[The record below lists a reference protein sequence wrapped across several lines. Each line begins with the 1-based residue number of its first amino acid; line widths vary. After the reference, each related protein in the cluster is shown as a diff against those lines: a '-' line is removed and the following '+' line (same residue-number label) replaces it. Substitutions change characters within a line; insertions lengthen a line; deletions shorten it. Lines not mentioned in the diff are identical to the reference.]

1 LTPTLSPSVA
11 GDDDNKDDTTR
22 IQKWSQWRRFHSYGY
37 TRPATARRCIRYF
50 VFVGGDVTWGC
61 AAICIG
67 DGLMRKAGPTG
78 TNRQWSRS
86 IFLLFCVTHSSTSTR
101 LVVVYLVQQ
110 QTGILLYA
118 FDSLLRVRIIP
129 TSSACYVQTGGI
141 RATRQ
146 QANLNKSKHKSSIFF
161 LLRKDSIHSVVR

>member
-1 LTPTLSPSVA
+1 MVA
-11 GDDDNKDDTTR
+11 MAPLLQLRIYTSSNSTTVYQ
-22 IQKWSQWRRFHSYGY
+22 IFCFCW
-37 TRPATARRCIRYF
+37 
-50 VFVGGDVTWGC
+50 GDVTWGC

-101 LVVVYLVQQ
+101 LVVYLVQQ
-110 QTGILLYA
+110 QTGILLHA

-129 TSSACYVQTGGI
+129 TSSACYVQTSGI
-141 RATRQ
+141 RAKRQ
-146 QANLNKSKHKSSIFF
+146 QANLNKSKHKSYFF
-161 LLRKDSIHSVVR
+161 FFLRKDSIHSVVR